1 MKQNSISLS
10 NVEAKYVA
18 VGSCCAQLFRNKQQL
33 LDFCMVVGMVSILSD
48 NTSSIDIRKNLVQH
62 MHTKKIDIRHHYLR
76 DNVEK

>member
-1 MKQNSISLS
+1 M
-10 NVEAKYVA
+10 A